1 MQTWQCVAWCFSFQV
16 LDGCGGR
23 ASIVVVAAVSPAS
36 AALVLGHGKTHVQGQ
51 PLARIVRQAGA
62 VFAAIEAV
70 AHVVAAD
77 DLAEVVM
84 GLAALDLLGNR
95 FITGTALLHAV
106 PHYGAGGSADR
117 GCGDPAV
124 SLADGGADETAC
136 DGAEDCAPCA
146 AFAMAAGL
154 VADGFGPAFAA
165 WLVDRLVGRRARQY
179 PGAGS
184 EAVAMAGA
192 GLDCAADCEQCGDQ
206 GGVKGACCH
215 GLISSLFQLVG
226 ISDGRVGDRS
236 LLRRVAVGD
245 ARSRSRSLVAPRI
258 GCRARL
264 LAGRRGGCLGDRRAG
279 PGEPRRCGRSWRR

>member
-1 MQTWQCVAWCFSFQV
+1 MQTWQCVAWCFSFPV
-16 LDGCGGR
+16 PDDCGGR
-23 ASIVVVAAVSPAS
+23 ASIVPVVAAVSPAS
-36 AALVLGHGKTHVQGQ
+36 AALVLGHGKTHVQGE
-51 PLARIVRQAGA
+51 PLALIVRQAAA
-62 VFAAIEAV
+62 VFAAVEAV

-95 FITGTALLHAV
+95 FIPGTALLHAV
-106 PHYGAGGSADR
+106 PHDGAGGSADR

-136 DGAEDCAPCA
+136 DGPEDCAPRA
-146 AFAMAAGL
+146 AFAVAAGL

-165 WLVDRLVGRRARQY
+165 WLVDRLVGRRAGQH

-184 EAVAMAGA
+184 EAVAMALA
-192 GLDCAADCEQCGDQ
+192 GLGCVAGGEQCGDQ
-206 GGVKGACCH
+206 GGVKGTCCH
-215 GLISSLFQLVG
+215 GLISSLFQLAG

-245 ARSRSRSLVAPRI
+245 ARSRSRSLVAQI
-258 GCRARL
+258 GRASCRER
-264 LAGRRGGCLGDRRAG
+264 
-279 PGEPRRCGRSWRR
+279 